1 MGLSI
6 CRNNGPLHEAGEYL
20 LTTPD
25 GEFLA
30 SWAEQKLSL
39 ALVSRM
45 VNEAY
50 KAGHSK
56 GEAQLAQVK
65 QLLKE

>member
-1 MGLSI
+1 MALTI
-6 CRNNGPLHEAGEYL
+6 CRIGDQHLSPGDYI
-20 LTTPD
+20 LTTPN

-50 KAGHSK
+50 RAGQSK

-65 QLLKE
+65 QLLKD